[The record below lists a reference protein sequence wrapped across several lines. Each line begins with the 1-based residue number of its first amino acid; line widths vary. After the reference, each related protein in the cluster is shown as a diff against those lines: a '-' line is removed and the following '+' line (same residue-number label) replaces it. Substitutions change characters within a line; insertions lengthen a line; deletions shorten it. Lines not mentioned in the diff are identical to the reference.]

1 MTDLASE
8 IAAGVD
14 VGTECVKA
22 MVITD
27 EGRTLGRSVKP
38 TRGYFE
44 VCAYEALTAALD
56 DAHRRLE
63 ELTGIGAT
71 GFGMM
76 CVPHATL
83 TIAESAAHVRGAF
96 HHGQH
101 AMTLVNIGGG
111 DPHVINVDAAG
122 RRLGT
127 RGVRRCAVGVGSFLM
142 FSARHLDVNP
152 TQLDELA
159 TAAGGDAADVSS
171 YCSVFSASEL
181 LERLREGA
189 TREQVALG
197 CIRSIAQRVV
207 ELGGFEDPVVISGG
221 VAEYFPGVLRALES
235 LSGLQVTTVPE
246 PIFTGALGAALA
258 VFNPQEG
265 EPTRRTSREAAG
277 ALK

>member
-1 MTDLASE
+1 MSDNASA

-22 MVITD
+22 VVITD
-27 EGRTLGRSVKP
+27 AGRTLGRSVMP

-44 VCAYEALTAALD
+44 ICAYEALTAALD
-56 DAHRRLE
+56 DAHRRRD

-71 GFGMM
+71 GFGMA
-76 CVPHATL
+76 CVPNSTV
-83 TIAESAAHVRGAF
+83 TISESASHACGAF
-96 HHGQH
+96 HHRQH

-122 RRLGT
+122 RRVEA

-142 FSARHLDVNP
+142 FSARHLDVNA

-159 TAAGGDAADVSS
+159 AAAVGDAASVSS
-171 YCSVFSASEL
+171 YCSVFSASEV

-197 CIRSIAQRVV
+197 CIRSIAQRVL

-221 VAEYFPGVLRALES
+221 VAEYFPGVLRELEA
-235 LSGLQVTTVPE
+235 LSGLRVTTVAE
-246 PIFTGALGAALA
+246 PIFTGAFGAALT
-258 VFNPQEG
+258 VFSDQRG
-265 EPTRRTSREAAG
+265 EPARRGVEEVVG
-277 ALK
+277 ALQ